1 VPERVKV
8 SESTGPTPPA
18 RPGSRTTRLPAGW
31 PVYLLYGA
39 VPLWWV
45 LGLSALIWV
54 LLAVPMLLWLLQRPG
69 VRAPKGFGLWIGFLG
84 WMLITATQLDQA
96 KLWIAYSY
104 RAVLYLSMTVLFLY
118 VYNLP
123 RSAVPIRRMILLLTF
138 FWAVVIGFGFLALA
152 LPQARIT
159 TPVARLLP
167 GSIAANDFVQELFN
181 PRLAQVQDIGY
192 PVTRPAA
199 PFAYSNEWGG
209 MVALLTPMAIA
220 SLSLLRSYLARNLVR
235 LLLVAS
241 LVPIVISANRG
252 LWIGLA
258 AGLVYL
264 AARVAFRGNVGALV
278 AILGFLVLI
287 AGLVAFTPLKG
298 LVEERLTHQHSNER
312 RADLAAEAIEGW
324 KRSPIFGYGGPRE
337 LTTNPDAP
345 QVGTHGQFYLVLFS
359 HGLPATVLFLGW
371 WLWAFLATFK
381 VATGPPLWV
390 HAVVGIG
397 MLQFFYYNM
406 IPDQL
411 HLMMLAAALA
421 WRERAAAAAPP
432 AGRTADAEP
441 ASPLAAR

>member
-1 VPERVKV
+1 VPESVKV
-8 SESTGPTPPA
+8 PGSTGS
-18 RPGSRTTRLPAGW
+18 PGSRTTSLPAGW
-31 PVYLLYGA
+31 PVYLLFGA
-39 VPLWWV
+39 FPLWWV
-45 LGLSALIWV
+45 LGLSPLIWA
-54 LLAVPMLLWLLQRPG
+54 LLAVPMLLWLVGRPG
-69 VRAPKGFGLWIGFLG
+69 VRVPKGFGLWIGFLG
-84 WMLITATQLDQA
+84 WMLLTATQLDQA

-104 RAVLYLSMTVLFLY
+104 RALLYLSMTILFVY

-123 RSAVPIRRMILLLTF
+123 RSAVPIRRMLVLLTV
-138 FWAVVIGFGFLALA
+138 FWAVVIGFGFLDLA
-152 LPQARIT
+152 LPQGRIT

-209 MVALLTPMAIA
+209 VVALLTPMAIA

-235 LLLVAS
+235 VLLVAS
-241 LVPIVISANRG
+241 LMPIVISANRG

-258 AGLVYL
+258 AGLTYL
-264 AARVAFRGNVGALV
+264 AVRVAFRGNVNALV
-278 AILGFLVLI
+278 AILGFLALI
-287 AGLVAFTPLKG
+287 VGLVAFTPLKR
-298 LVEERLTHQHSNER
+298 LVEERLTHPHSNER
-312 RADLAAEAIEGW
+312 RADLAAEAIAGW
-324 KRSPIFGYGGPRE
+324 KQSPIFGHGGPRE

-359 HGLPATVLFLGW
+359 HGLPGTVLFLAW
-371 WLWAFLATFK
+371 WLWAFWVSFRG
-381 VATGPPLWV
+381 ATGPPLWV
-390 HAVVGIG
+390 HAVIGIG

-421 WRERAAAAAPP
+421 WREHAAAAAPP

-441 ASPLAAR
+441 ASPLAAS

>member
-1 VPERVKV
+1 VPESVKV
-8 SESTGPTPPA
+8 PGSTGS
-18 RPGSRTTRLPAGW
+18 PGSRTTSLPAGW
-31 PVYLLYGA
+31 PVYLLFGA
-39 VPLWWV
+39 FPLWWV
-45 LGLSALIWV
+45 LGLSPLIWA
-54 LLAVPMLLWLLQRPG
+54 LLAVPMLLWLVGRPG
-69 VRAPKGFGLWIGFLG
+69 VRVPKGFGLWIGFLG
-84 WMLITATQLDQA
+84 WMLLTATQLDQA

-104 RAVLYLSMTVLFLY
+104 RALLYLSMTILFVY

-123 RSAVPIRRMILLLTF
+123 RSAVPIRRMLVLLTV
-138 FWAVVIGFGFLALA
+138 FWAVVIGFGFLDLA
-152 LPQARIT
+152 LPQGRIM

-209 MVALLTPMAIA
+209 VVALLTPMAIA

-235 LLLVAS
+235 VLLVAS
-241 LVPIVISANRG
+241 LMPIVISANRG

-258 AGLVYL
+258 AGLTYL
-264 AARVAFRGNVGALV
+264 AVRVAFRGNANALV
-278 AILGFLVLI
+278 AILGFLALI
-287 AGLVAFTPLKG
+287 VGLVAFTPLKL
-298 LVEERLTHQHSNER
+298 LVEERLTHPHSNER
-312 RADLAAEAIEGW
+312 RADLAAEAIAGW
-324 KRSPIFGYGGPRE
+324 KQSPIFGHGGPRE
-337 LTTNPDAP
+337 LTSNPDAP

-359 HGLPATVLFLGW
+359 HGLPGTVLFLAW
-371 WLWAFLATFK
+371 WLWAFWVSFRG
-381 VATGPPLWV
+381 ATGPPLWV
-390 HAVVGIG
+390 HAVIGIG

>member
-1 VPERVKV
+1 VPESVKV
-8 SESTGPTPPA
+8 PGSTGS
-18 RPGSRTTRLPAGW
+18 PGSRTTSLPAGW
-31 PVYLLYGA
+31 PVYLLFGA
-39 VPLWWV
+39 FPLWWV
-45 LGLSALIWV
+45 LGLSPLIWA
-54 LLAVPMLLWLLQRPG
+54 LLAVPMLLWLVGRPG
-69 VRAPKGFGLWIGFLG
+69 VRVPKGFGLWIGFLG
-84 WMLITATQLDQA
+84 WMLLTATQLDQA

-104 RAVLYLSMTVLFLY
+104 RALLYLSMTILFVY

-123 RSAVPIRRMILLLTF
+123 RSAVPIRRMLVLLTV
-138 FWAVVIGFGFLALA
+138 FWAVVIGFGFLDLA
-152 LPQARIT
+152 LPQGRIM

-209 MVALLTPMAIA
+209 VVALLTPMAIA

-235 LLLVAS
+235 VLLVAS
-241 LVPIVISANRG
+241 LMPIVISANRG

-258 AGLVYL
+258 AGLTYL
-264 AARVAFRGNVGALV
+264 AVRVAFRGNVNALV
-278 AILGFLVLI
+278 AILGFLALI
-287 AGLVAFTPLKG
+287 VGLVAFTPLKR
-298 LVEERLTHQHSNER
+298 LVEERLTHPHSNER
-312 RADLAAEAIEGW
+312 RADLAAEAIAGW
-324 KRSPIFGYGGPRE
+324 KQSPIFGHGGPRE

-359 HGLPATVLFLGW
+359 HGLPGTVLFLAW
-371 WLWAFLATFK
+371 WLWAFWVSFRG
-381 VATGPPLWV
+381 ATGPPLWV
-390 HAVVGIG
+390 HAVIGIG

>member
-1 VPERVKV
+1 VPESVKV
-8 SESTGPTPPA
+8 PGST
-18 RPGSRTTRLPAGW
+18 GSRTTSLPAGW

-45 LGLSALIWV
+45 LGLSALIWA
-54 LLAVPMLLWLLQRPG
+54 LLAVPMLLWLTRRPS
-69 VRAPKGFGLWIGFLG
+69 VRVPKGFGLWLGFLG
-84 WMLITATQLDQA
+84 WMLLTATQLDQA

-104 RAVLYLSMTVLFLY
+104 RAVLYLSMTILFVY

-123 RSAVPIRRMILLLTF
+123 RSAVPIRRMVLLLTF

-152 LPQARIT
+152 LPQVRIM

-235 LLLVAS
+235 VLLVAS
-241 LVPIVISANRG
+241 LVPIIVSANRG

-264 AARVAFRGNVGALV
+264 AARVALRGNASALV
-278 AILGFLVLI
+278 AILAFLVVI
-287 AGLVAFTPLKG
+287 AGLVTLTPLKV
-298 LVEERLTHQHSNER
+298 LVEERLANPHSNER

-324 KRSPIFGYGGPRE
+324 KRSPIFGHGGPRE
-337 LTTNPDAP
+337 NAINPDAP

-371 WLWAFLATFK
+371 WLWAFLATAR

-390 HAVVGIG
+390 HAVIGIG

-421 WRERAAAAAPP
+421 WREREAAAAPP
-432 AGRTADAEP
+432 PGRPAGAEP
-441 ASPLAAR
+441 ASPLPVH

>member
-1 VPERVKV
+1 VPESVKV
-8 SESTGPTPPA
+8 PGSTGS
-18 RPGSRTTRLPAGW
+18 PGSRTTSLPAGW
-31 PVYLLYGA
+31 PVYLLFGA
-39 VPLWWV
+39 FPLWWV
-45 LGLSALIWV
+45 LGLSALSWAF
-54 LLAVPMLLWLLQRPG
+54 LAVPMLVWLVGRPG
-69 VRAPKGFGLWIGFLG
+69 VRVPKGFGLWIGFLG
-84 WMLITATQLDQA
+84 WMLITATQLDQP

-104 RAVLYLSMTVLFLY
+104 RALLYLSMTILFVY

-123 RSAVPIRRMILLLTF
+123 RSEVPIRRMILLLTV

-152 LPQARIT
+152 LPQGRIT
-159 TPVARLLP
+159 TPASRLLP

-235 LLLVAS
+235 ALLVAS
-241 LVPIVISANRG
+241 LVPIVVSANRG

-258 AGLVYL
+258 AGLTYL
-264 AARVAFRGNVGALV
+264 AARVAFRGNANALV
-278 AILGFLVLI
+278 AILGFLALI
-287 AGLVAFTPLKG
+287 VGLVALTPLKV
-298 LVEERLTHQHSNER
+298 LVEERLTHPHSNER
-312 RADLAAEAIEGW
+312 RAELAAEAIAGW
-324 KRSPIFGYGGPRE
+324 KRSPIFGHGGPRE

-359 HGLPATVLFLGW
+359 HGLVGTVLFLAW
-371 WLWAFLATFK
+371 WLWAFWVSFRG
-381 VATGPPLWV
+381 ATGPPLWV
-390 HAVVGIG
+390 HAVIGIG

-421 WRERAAAAAPP
+421 WRERAAAAERP
-432 AGRTADAEP
+432 AARTAGSEP
-441 ASPLAAR
+441 ASPLAVR